1 MLGLAGMTVMVAVI
15 MVLFPETRL
24 ARSLNRW
31 LVEVPA
37 RWLNRTAVW
46 RILFYAG
53 LIAGGFVAVLL
64 FETEGLVVY
73 RAMAS
78 EVFVWS
84 MMFDVGVLIDAVLI
98 AAAVIATNGL
108 KVAKARVQ
116 AFVRRVSTA
125 VRLRVAGR
133 TPRPRRPEN
142 RGRKPAAD
150 DDRPAWELQPAYRA
164 FSMA

>member
-1 MLGLAGMTVMVAVI
+1 MLGLAGMTVMVAAI
-15 MVLFPETRL
+15 MVLFPETRW
-24 ARSLNRW
+24 ARSLHHW
-31 LVEVPA
+31 LVEAPA

-46 RILFYAG
+46 RILFCAS
-53 LIAGGFVAVLL
+53 LIAGGFVAVVL
-64 FETEGLVVY
+64 FETEGLIVY

-84 MMFDVGVLIDAVLI
+84 MMFDVGVLIDALLI
-98 AAAVIATNGL
+98 AAAVMATNGL
-108 KVAKARVQ
+108 KVARARVE
-116 AFVRRVSTA
+116 AVVRRVSVA
-125 VRLRVAGR
+125 VRARVAGR

-150 DDRPAWELQPAYRA
+150 DDRPAWGLQPAYRA